1 MFLDLPTGYPG
12 RMYNFRVFQSL
23 NLFEEAENQITA
35 TRNTADVTTLYQF
48 FDANFCWTCVSHP
61 SPWFYLIIESQ
72 IDFIIYIDIA
82 WHYRSPQTIAV
93 FNWPNPEIVWE

>member
-1 MFLDLPTGYPG
+1 MFFDLPTGYPG

-48 FDANFCWTCVSHP
+48 FDANFC
-61 SPWFYLIIESQ
+61 
-72 IDFIIYIDIA
+72 
-82 WHYRSPQTIAV
+82 
-93 FNWPNPEIVWE
+93 